1 MFLLLLDGE
10 EGYPGDVVVNVPFKS
25 EYENWNI
32 YLLTL
37 KLTNQDFLCKVFEEY
52 LLYDAIGIIG
62 SVGGTLGICIFAY
75 NFEMSDPCLTLM
87 LGSKS
92 FVSRS

>member
-1 MFLLLLDGE
+1 MYFQSHVQKRVWIQLHKILFILE
-10 EGYPGDVVVNVPFKS
+10 YFGDVVVNVPYES

-52 LLYDAIGIIG
+52 LIYDAIGIIG
-62 SVGGTLGICIFAY
+62 SVGGTLGIII
-75 NFEMSDPCLTLM
+75 
-87 LGSKS
+87 
-92 FVSRS
+92 